1 MSRLVHP
8 DHNLGQEISYNPA
21 TELVLLVALDF
32 LLLVLLSIL
41 GYRITINHLPFQAMT
56 WTFGTLVLV
65 HACYLLGWRRALA
78 FAGLTLAVSF
88 VAEYAGVKTGLVF
101 GPYHYTNVLAPLLL
115 GTVPLV
121 IPVAYFMA
129 IWPSYLMANYL
140 IRGRPTGKHPGLM
153 SLLCA
158 SLLTAL
164 VMSAWDLTMDPV
176 MVGEVKAWVWENGGP
191 YFGIP
196 FRNYVGWVLTTF
208 TISVAYRLLERRI
221 PLKPLGRAH
230 RGFIIL
236 PLIGY
241 FSLCVGDLV
250 VGYPLGT
257 RVIAPFTMGIAF
269 LATLMRMYGRGPATP
284 GSEERR
290 QGDGFA

>member
-1 MSRLVHP
+1 MRMLLHH
-8 DHNLGQEISYNPA
+8 DRHLEQAITYNPA
-21 TELVLLVALDF
+21 VEMILLVTLDL
-32 LLLVLLSIL
+32 LLLVLISIM
-41 GYRITINHLPFQAMT
+41 GIRIDLNHLPFQAMT
-56 WTFGTLVLV
+56 WTFGSLVLI
-65 HACYLLGWRRALA
+65 HAAYMLGWRRALA
-78 FAGLTLAVSF
+78 FFGLTLAISF
-88 VAEYAGVKTGLVF
+88 LAEYAGVKTGLVF
-101 GPYHYTNVLAPLLL
+101 GHYHYTGVLAPLVL

-140 IRGRPTGKHPGLM
+140 TRGKPAGKHPGIPA
-153 SLLCA
+153 LLYA

-164 VMSAWDLTMDPV
+164 VMTAWDLTMDPV
-176 MVGEVKAWVWENGGP
+176 MVGDVKAWVWENGGP

-208 TISVAYRLLERRI
+208 TISTAYRFLERRI

-269 LATLMRMYGRGPATP
+269 LATLMRMYGPQPAVD
-284 GSEERR
+284 
-290 QGDGFA
+290 GDRHPVV